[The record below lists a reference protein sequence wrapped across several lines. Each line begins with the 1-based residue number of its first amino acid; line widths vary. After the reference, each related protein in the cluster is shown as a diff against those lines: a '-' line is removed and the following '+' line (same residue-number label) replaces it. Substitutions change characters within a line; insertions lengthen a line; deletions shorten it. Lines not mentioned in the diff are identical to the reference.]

1 MNKTGWRIFSAIMQ
15 EGVCMKWIL
24 VFCAVMVM
32 TGCASRWTQEGKGY
46 IETKQD
52 AVACSDTILKEQK
65 DLNEENVKICMEAKG
80 YRRNA
85 AQQVDPM
92 PVPPLMDAPTPKVDP
107 TP

>member
-1 MNKTGWRIFSAIMQ
+1 
-15 EGVCMKWIL
+15 MKWIL

-65 DLNEENVKICMEAKG
+65 DLNEENVKICMEERVIAEMP
-80 YRRNA
+80 RNKLIRC
-85 AQQVDPM
+85 PS
-92 PVPPLMDAPTPKVDP
+92 LL
-107 TP
+107 